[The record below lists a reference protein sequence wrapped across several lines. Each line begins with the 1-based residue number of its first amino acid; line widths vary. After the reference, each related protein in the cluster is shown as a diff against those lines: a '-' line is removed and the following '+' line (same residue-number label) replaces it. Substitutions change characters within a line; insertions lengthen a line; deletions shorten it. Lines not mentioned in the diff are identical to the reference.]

1 MRRSAGFTLLEV
13 MIATA
18 ISAIGIVALLELF
31 SGTTRLVGA
40 ATSQTDAIVV
50 ARSVMDALV
59 WQADLDNADVTSGV
73 YGRYRWRA
81 ELFDYE
87 PQIGGTEDE
96 EQQPE
101 EVQEDYELKEIVVT
115 VSWDTAA
122 GEKSIVLDTAR
133 IMEHF

>member
-1 MRRSAGFTLLEV
+1 

-31 SGTTRLVGA
+31 SGTTRLVGR

-59 WQADLDNADVTSGV
+59 WQGDLDRADGTSGV
-73 YGRYRWRA
+73 YGRYRWQA
-81 ELFDYE
+81 EVFDYE
-87 PQIGGTEDE
+87 PQIVGAAEE
-96 EQQPE
+96 EQGLE
-101 EVQEDYELKEIVVT
+101 AVQEDFELKEIVVT
-115 VSWDTAA
+115 VAWDTPA
-122 GEKSIVLDTAR
+122 GEQSIVLDTAR